1 MADSV
6 EMPRLIRNRAAA
18 EEHGPYDPC
27 ITFIHAC
34 VQARYLSER
43 VSSLMHTRGVC
54 VCVCRGFFIFYSTPG
69 HCQKT
74 FNQSLLLLKTF

>member
-54 VCVCRGFFIFYSTPG
+54 VCRVFFFFFIP
-69 HCQKT
+69 
-74 FNQSLLLLKTF
+74 LLATARRLLTNPYCS

>member
-54 VCVCRGFFIFYSTPG
+54 VCVCVGVFLFFIP
-69 HCQKT
+69 
-74 FNQSLLLLKTF
+74 LLATARRLLTNPYCS